1 MDLMDTAQLLGNFCE
16 VVGAI
21 AVVVTL
27 LYLATQIRLNTSL
40 DLLSYSNL
48 AIIH

>member
-1 MDLMDTAQLLGNFCE
+1 MTIQDWGAMGE

-27 LYLATQIRLNTSL
+27 AYLATQIRQARIARQLWTPRSEGG
-40 DLLSYSNL
+40 S
-48 AIIH
+48 